1 MKTEDEK
8 EYYNI
13 IIKKGDGGINPHT
26 SEEEVLSAQDR

>member
-1 MKTEDEK
+1 MKTVDEK

-26 SEEEVLSAQDR
+26 SEVHSAQDR